1 MEIKDKVVN
10 ILGIDFNFD
19 IDYQKAKKIFNNH
32 CTELDDKHLEIVL
45 QTDDLFGAKY
55 IPELRFSEKLKEI
68 VLYPTY
74 DYSSEEQGLADLEN
88 LSKTKLIECDL
99 SFKNKLGETFLRND
113 NCITYLSESFIIELN
128 YISRENS
135 FSISIFNNS
144 IQNIVSTILNHYS
157 YFVEKIS
164 KETGN
169 SIETTRKI
177 ISNMKNI
184 NANLNEELF
193 AWLKGEELNTEYKG
207 ITLKDMKDK
216 YSQSYF
222 QSLFDMSVIMSNDSF
237 VDVFKDNQFK
247 RK

>member
-1 MEIKDKVVN
+1 MEIRDKAIN
-10 ILGIDFNFD
+10 ILGVDFDFD
-19 IDYQKAKKIFNNH
+19 INYQEAKKIFCKH
-32 CTELDDKHLEIVL
+32 STELDDEHLEIVL
-45 QTDDLFGAKY
+45 QADNLFGVEY
-55 IPELRFSEKLKEI
+55 IPELRFSEKLKRI

-88 LSKTKLIECDL
+88 LSKTKLVECDL
-99 SFKNKLGETFLRND
+99 SFKNELGETFLRND
-113 NCITYLSESFIIELN
+113 NYITYLSESFIIELN

-135 FSISIFNNS
+135 LSILILNNS
-144 IQNIVSTILNHYS
+144 IQNIVTTILNHYS

-164 KETGN
+164 RETGN

-193 AWLKGEELNTEYKG
+193 AWLKGEELNTVYKG
-207 ITLKDMKDK
+207 ITFKDIKDK

-222 QSLFDMSVIMSNDSF
+222 QSLFDMSVIMSDDSF
-237 VDVFKDNQFK
+237 VNIFNENQPK